1 MIKGYLVYGFLVV
14 LIYSYISYVGI
25 SYYDFVSGKSFQPA
39 GKTFQHK

>member
-25 SYYDFVSGKSFQPA
+25 SYYDFVSGKSF
-39 GKTFQHK
+39 KTAEKAFQHK